1 MATNK
6 HASIRYQALDK
17 CFRNFGRRYNIEDL
31 IGVCNQAIYEFA
43 GVKDGVK
50 RRQVYADIA
59 YMESE
64 QGWCIP
70 LERIKEG
77 RNVYFRYENKDF
89 SINTKP
95 LTDNEMVQLKET
107 VLMLNRFKGMPQF
120 AWMEELLSRLEDKFH
135 LKGRTENLIGF
146 EQNPYLT
153 GLEFLSGLFNA
164 IVNKQ
169 TLKIEYKSFD
179 KPVVNLTIH
188 PYYIKQFNNRWF
200 LFGLNG
206 EYKAIF
212 NLPLDRIVS
221 IQGSDEHYVENNDI
235 DFEEYFDDIIGVT
248 IPRNGK
254 PEQITLQFSP
264 ERLQYVLSKPVH
276 HSQKIKDK
284 QKGIVEISVIPNKE
298 LESLILSF
306 GNQVEVIS
314 PQHYREQIYHQ
325 ITDLFTK
332 YSPVQNECTNS

>member
-6 HASIRYQALDK
+6 HAIIRYQALDK
-17 CFRNFGRRYNIEDL
+17 CFRNFGRRHNINDL
-31 IGVCNQAIYEFA
+31 IEACNQAIFEFT
-43 GVKDGVK
+43 GTEDGVK

-64 QGWCIP
+64 QGWNIP
-70 LERIKEG
+70 LERIKDG
-77 RNVYFRYENKDF
+77 RNVYFRYEDKDF
-89 SINTKP
+89 SINSKP
-95 LTDNEMVQLKET
+95 LTDNEMDQLKET
-107 VLMLNRFKGMPQF
+107 ILMLNRFKGLPQF

-135 LKGRTENLIGF
+135 LKGKTESLIGF

-153 GLEFLSGLFNA
+153 GLDFLSELFNA

-169 TLKIEYKSFD
+169 ALMIVYKSFD
-179 KPVVNLTIH
+179 KPEVSLTIH

-206 EYKAIF
+206 EYGTIY
-212 NLPLDRIVS
+212 NLPLDRIIS
-221 IQGSDEHYVENNDI
+221 IQGTDEHYIENKNI
-235 DFEEYFDDIIGVT
+235 DFEDYFDDVIGVT
-248 IPRNGK
+248 IPREGK
-254 PEQITLQFSP
+254 PESITLKFSP
-264 ERLQYVLSKPVH
+264 ERLQYVLSKPLH

-284 QKGIVEISVIPNKE
+284 QMGIIEITVIPNKE

-314 PQHYREQIYHQ
+314 PPHYREQIYHQ
-325 ITDLFTK
+325 ITDLITR
-332 YSPVQNECTNS
+332 YSSVQNECTNS

>member
-17 CFRNFGRRYNIEDL
+17 CFRNFGRRYDINDL
-31 IGVCNQAIYEFA
+31 IEACNQAIYEFT
-43 GVKDGVK
+43 GIEDGVK

-64 QGWCIP
+64 QGWNIP
-70 LERIKEG
+70 LERIKDG
-77 RNVYFRYENKDF
+77 RNVYFRYDDNEF
-89 SINTKP
+89 SINSKP
-95 LTDNEMVQLKET
+95 LTDNEMDQLKET
-107 VLMLNRFKGMPQF
+107 VLMLNRFKGLPQF

-135 LKGRTENLIGF
+135 LKGKTESLIGF

-153 GLEFLSGLFNA
+153 GLDFLSDLFNA

-169 TLKIEYKSFD
+169 TLKVEYKSFD
-179 KPVVNLTIH
+179 KPVVNLIIH

-206 EYKAIF
+206 EYGTIQ
-212 NLPLDRIVS
+212 NLPLDRIVC
-221 IQGSDEHYVENNDI
+221 IQNANELYIENKDI
-235 DFEEYFDDIIGVT
+235 DFDEYFDDVIGVT
-248 IPRNGK
+248 IPREGK
-254 PEQITLQFSP
+254 LEHITLQFSP
-264 ERLQYVLSKPVH
+264 ERLQYVLSKPLH

-284 QKGIVEISVIPNKE
+284 QNGIIEISVIPNKE

-325 ITDLFTK
+325 ITDLIKK
-332 YSPVQNECTNS
+332 YTSVHNECTNS